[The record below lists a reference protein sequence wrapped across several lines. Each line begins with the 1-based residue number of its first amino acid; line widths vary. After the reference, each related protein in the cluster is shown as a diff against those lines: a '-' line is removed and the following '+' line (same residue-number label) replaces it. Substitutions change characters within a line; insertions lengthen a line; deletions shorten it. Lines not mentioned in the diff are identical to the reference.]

1 MACRRFLVGNLIT
14 RSPIARAMVPPRSLP
29 PRCTHS
35 HVVAV
40 VGDRVQGVG
49 ILRIRCTHFEP
60 LARSLTPSL
69 AHPLSESLPARDP
82 ADFDLAVRRSVGAAV
97 CALDEF

>member
-1 MACRRFLVGNLIT
+1 MACNRFLVGNLIT
-14 RSPIARAMVPPRSLP
+14 RSPPVARAMVFPSLSPSLP

-35 HVVAV
+35 YVVAV
-40 VGDRVQGVG
+40 VGDRDQGVG

-60 LARSLTPSL
+60 LARSLP
-69 AHPLSESLPARDP
+69 PLLTHSLPARDP
-82 ADFDLAVRRSVGAAV
+82 ADFDLAVAAAV